1 LYDAWALG
9 QSGYAPITNYLDL
22 TRKIPLDADPVV
34 WIQVISTLVAVDRL
48 WGDRPGHSAFV
59 AFARDRLRPLAA
71 RLGWDAQANEE
82 ANAATLRESVLVA
95 LGRFGDQPVIAEAR
109 RRFDAA
115 LRNPS
120 EASPAVR
127 RSALSIV
134 ARQADAQTLDR
145 LIALLRT
152 MQDPLEKQNT
162 LEALASIADPSG
174 AQRVL
179 EFSIGPDAPAGTV
192 DSMLNAVSREHP
204 DLTWNFALQHVDQPG
219 FPMDSSTRLELM
231 PSIASRS
238 TDRKRA
244 AELETYAA
252 QHIPASARQNVESAV
267 ASISLNVKF
276 RAERLPQIDQ
286 WVARNMGNRNP

>member
-1 LYDAWALG
+1 
-9 QSGYAPITNYLDL
+9 
-22 TRKIPLDADPVV
+22 
-34 WIQVISTLVAVDRL
+34 
-48 WGDRPGHSAFV
+48 
-59 AFARDRLRPLAA
+59 
-71 RLGWDAQANEE
+71 
-82 ANAATLRESVLVA
+82 
-95 LGRFGDQPVIAEAR
+95 
-109 RRFDAA
+109 

-120 EASPAVR
+120 DVSAAVR

-145 LIALLRT
+145 LIASLGT

-162 LEALASIADPSG
+162 LEALATIADPSG

-179 EFSIGPDAPAGTV
+179 QFSIGPDAPAGTV

-219 FPMDSSTRLELM
+219 FPMDSATRLELM

-238 TDRKRA
+238 TDRRRA
-244 AELETYAA
+244 GELETYAA

-286 WVARNMGNRNP
+286 WVARNSGN